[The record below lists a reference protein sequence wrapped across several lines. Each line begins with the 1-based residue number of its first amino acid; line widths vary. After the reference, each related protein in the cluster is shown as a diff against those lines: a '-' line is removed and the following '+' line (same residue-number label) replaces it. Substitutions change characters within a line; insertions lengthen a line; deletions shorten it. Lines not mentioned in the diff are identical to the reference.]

1 MRTISALTGG
11 KRLTE
16 LTGDELGSVLKQL
29 HEEID
34 SWQPDPGVELIPS
47 TLEGLQALTPE
58 QLGERI
64 DLIQDRMDL
73 EEKLK
78 QLDQRGVRLGLL
90 KLANQAPRCSQ
101 LKSNGEPCRA
111 PALGNRHFCVFHG
124 RALETDDHPRM
135 KVEVLEDRESL
146 QLTLKQIMER
156 IVAGSIEPQHA
167 ALLLRAVRIADSAL
181 RSRHFEQPKPRKQV
195 NRQANPDEIW
205 GNAEENSA

>member
-1 MRTISALTGG
+1 MKPIIELLNG
-11 KRLTE
+11 KRLRE
-16 LTGDELGSVLKQL
+16 LEPEELQPILERLRENIESWKDEP
-29 HEEID
+29 
-34 SWQPDPGVELIPS
+34 QPELLPS
-47 TLEGLQALTPE
+47 TTE
-58 QLGERI
+58 QLNALSHEALGEHI
-64 DLIQDRMDL
+64 DLMQDRMEL

-78 QLDQRGVRLGLL
+78 ELDQRGIKLGFL
-90 KLANQAPRCSQ
+90 KLANQAPRCSR

-156 IVAGSIEPQHA
+156 IIAGSIEPQHA

-181 RSRHFEQPKPRKQV
+181 RSRHFDRPKPRKQV
-195 NRQANPDEIW
+195 NRQGNAEYDW